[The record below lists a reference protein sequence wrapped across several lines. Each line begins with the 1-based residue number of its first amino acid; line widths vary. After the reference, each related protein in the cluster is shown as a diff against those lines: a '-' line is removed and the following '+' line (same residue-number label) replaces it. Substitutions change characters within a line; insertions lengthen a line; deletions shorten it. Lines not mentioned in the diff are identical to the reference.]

1 MTQRPPGR
9 RSRRLLADDEHALWR
24 IVTQDVAPLR
34 RHPPRRAEQGDCA
47 PSPEPGRT
55 QSGPAQRAKAVAA
68 PTPVAAPPDPQPA
81 ALDRRL
87 RQRLSRGAEPIE
99 ARLDLHGLTQR
110 EAHAALVAF
119 LRRAQSEGARN
130 VLVITGKGRFESGPG
145 DPYVERGVLRRQVP
159 LWLGLPDLKPIVV
172 GFEAAHAGHGGEGAL
187 YVRLRRPRLKA

>member
-1 MTQRPPGR
+1 MKERPPGR
-9 RSRRLLADDEHALWR
+9 RSRRLLADHEHALWR

-34 RHPPRRAEQGDCA
+34 RHPPRRAEQAEPA
-47 PSPEPGRT
+47 PSTPADAG
-55 QSGPAQRAKAVAA
+55 SGPAMRPIKVVAPA
-68 PTPVAAPPDPQPA
+68 PVAPPSDPQPA
-81 ALDRRL
+81 TLDRRL

-119 LRRAQSEGARN
+119 LRRVQSEGARN
-130 VLVITGKGRFESGPG
+130 VLVITGKGRFESGPD

-159 LWLGLPDLKPIVV
+159 LWLRLPELKQIVL